1 MVEQRQIRRAGT
13 MGAETV
19 SQNHRRKMLI
29 ALAVVLAALI
39 VVLFKNNSIFSAADE
54 SSNSDD
60 NATAWVPKTF
70 TPATPPV
77 PEASPAPAAA
87 PTKKHGAASKS
98 AAPVPASEQP
108 AVVATNRAVLPPLE
122 IEVVAGN
129 KQNGFRSSS
138 NALKVETPANQSSN
152 VAAAASEWG
161 PATNAVEQV
170 RTYSKTPATLQPTNV
185 SYPLLAQQM
194 KVQGAVLLQAIIS
207 GEGVI
212 RDVRV
217 LSGPA
222 ILASA
227 AREAALQWK
236 FKPYLVNGKPVDTTA
251 RITVN
256 FTIKVLDNVIKDQP
270 APVVA
275 MSRSGNS

>member
-1 MVEQRQIRRAGT
+1 MLEQRTRREAGAA
-13 MGAETV
+13 GVPAY
-19 SQNHRRKMLI
+19 QNQHRRKMLL
-29 ALAVVLAALI
+29 ALALLLASLI
-39 VVLFKNNSIFSAADE
+39 VVLVKNNQMTGADDSA
-54 SSNSDD
+54 NSEDTT
-60 NATAWVPKTF
+60 TAWVPRTF
-70 TPATPPV
+70 STPTASASASTSPETPAAIAKKHVAV
-77 PEASPAPAAA
+77 PKPAAPA
-87 PTKKHGAASKS
+87 T
-98 AAPVPASEQP
+98 EP
-108 AVVATNRAVLPPLE
+108 AVVATNRAVLPPLA

-138 NALKVETPANQSSN
+138 NSLKVEMPANSVSTS
-152 VAAAASEWG
+152 ADLAASQWG

-170 RTYSKTPATLQPTNV
+170 RSYATKAPAVLQPTNV

-207 GEGVI
+207 ADGVI
-212 RDVRV
+212 RDVNV

-236 FKPYLVNGKPVDTTA
+236 FKPYVVNGKPVETTA
-251 RITVN
+251 KITVN
-256 FTIKVLDNVIKDQP
+256 FTIKVLDNVIKDVP

-275 MSRSGNS
+275 MSRAGNS